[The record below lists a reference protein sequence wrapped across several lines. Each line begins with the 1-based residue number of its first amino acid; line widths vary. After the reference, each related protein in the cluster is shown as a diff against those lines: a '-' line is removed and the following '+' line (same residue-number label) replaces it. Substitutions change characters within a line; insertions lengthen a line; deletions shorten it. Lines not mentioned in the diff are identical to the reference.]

1 MMVRFSLLMKRLAQW
16 GDILVPME
24 MSMIWW
30 MCVHEIVVAMFKDD
44 IEDCGS
50 FKGSQAVSGKRCLYS
65 TIKWMTA
72 FVPSSCQMFDSDLH
86 YERVKGL
93 ILVIP
98 M

>member
-1 MMVRFSLLMKRLAQW
+1 
-16 GDILVPME
+16 
-24 MSMIWW
+24 MIWW

-72 FVPSSCQMFDSDLH
+72 FVPSSC
-86 YERVKGL
+86 
-93 ILVIP
+93 
-98 M
+98 